1 MMPNNKD
8 NATATSSTTSLTAA
22 LARRDGNASSSLPGA
37 LSPMSLVGLQERAF
51 HYQDLAARLQG
62 PTPTSEPRAFASVP
76 ETRTNFRNHLL
87 SVLDQALR
95 IVNEDVVVPQEEEE
109 EEEATD

>member
-1 MMPNNKD
+1 MPNNKD
-8 NATATSSTTSLTAA
+8 NATTSSSTTSPTAA
-22 LARRDGNASSSLPGA
+22 HAQRDGTASSSLPGA
-37 LSPMSLVGLQERAF
+37 LSPMSLVGLQERAL

-62 PTPTSEPRAFASVP
+62 PTTTSEPRAFASVP
-76 ETRTNFRNHLL
+76 ETRTDFRNHLL

-95 IVNEDVVVPQEEEE
+95 IVNE